1 VCLENARRRFFRAPI
16 FPTTMAVLR
25 SAANR
30 QGVVVRAED
39 SYAGLEKAARNQDAK
54 GVYFQRGPHQRE
66 ADIKHWLGQHS
77 DGDICCKTLLVAPPV
92 PGPEDECG
100 CGDTSCDSNTGSG
113 GDNAS
118 DLAGPAEIRVA
129 CAKLVAELP
138 ASFRESVRHDARLL
152 ADMCVRLCPAAPW
165 LTLSLEVQHHNAC
178 TRWHQ
183 DSVVSR
189 AIICYTGPGTC
200 TADDQSVRWDK
211 IERSNTT
218 CVPRAEMKQMSTNS
232 VLLMKGLSWPSI
244 RGSGLTHKSPRLGS
258 KPSKRLLLKVDL
270 QKGLRNPE
278 SLWE

>member
-1 VCLENARRRFFRAPI
+1 LAPPEKACLENARRRFFRAPI

-92 PGPEDECG
+92 PGPEGECG

-129 CAKLVAELP
+129 CAK
-138 ASFRESVRHDARLL
+138 
-152 ADMCVRLCPAAPW
+152 
-165 LTLSLEVQHHNAC
+165 
-178 TRWHQ
+178 
-183 DSVVSR
+183 
-189 AIICYTGPGTC
+189 
-200 TADDQSVRWDK
+200 
-211 IERSNTT
+211 
-218 CVPRAEMKQMSTNS
+218 
-232 VLLMKGLSWPSI
+232 
-244 RGSGLTHKSPRLGS
+244 
-258 KPSKRLLLKVDL
+258 
-270 QKGLRNPE
+270 
-278 SLWE
+278 